1 MLSLIELLKCCV
13 LNICALL
20 VAISVI
26 LKTDKLGKY
35 VQGS

>member
-13 LNICALL
+13 LYICALL

-26 LKTDKLGKY
+26 LKTDKLGT
-35 VQGS
+35 